1 MSRKTRTLVARALVF
16 GVTASVC
23 VVAGPSAAA
32 DTAVTTDQPATPT
45 AVEVFTVDPSADDPE
60 IAADAQFVLGTAL
73 ERAEAK
79 PGDLAPP
86 YFDTNTGKL
95 YAPTIHET
103 SADAETPIVVDYATL
118 PDPGTDLADDPED
131 PPPPGEQP
139 PLAAPARLAA
149 SASLPTTGTKTFY
162 PIVRQVKYSQA
173 SLEATSDDAIS
184 ADVPGKENIVSTY
197 VQKERNRV
205 VVEANAVTEAMRT
218 ALAAKYGVDKIAI
231 HLNPAAER
239 AKALSR
245 QNDTNP
251 HKGGSATLDCTNGF
265 SWNNG
270 STEYMLTAGHCG
282 AQPQDEWLQP
292 SGARIGTWTKWDTY
306 KYGPGS
312 IKLPGQKAYAGDV
325 GLVEMW
331 GANKSIGKIYTG
343 NRTSSKT
350 RDVARSELAFEGK
363 SYCTGGR
370 NRGALCGWKIKKV
383 AKNHKYEDGAVL
395 RNAFYGEKKGW
406 CLWGGDSGGPV
417 YTTQSNGKIVA
428 KGIISGGGGGGS
440 DYYAGHSDSP
450 CRAWFSE
457 VKRAEKAFPGA
468 ITKRP

>member
-45 AVEVFTVDPSADDPE
+45 AVEVFTADPSADDPE

-79 PGDLAPP
+79 PDDLAPP
-86 YFDTNTGKL
+86 YFDTRTGKL

-118 PDPGTDLADDPED
+118 PDPGTDVADDPED

-162 PIVRQVKYSQA
+162 PIVRQVRYSQA

-197 VQKERNRV
+197 LQKERNRV

-239 AKALSR
+239 ATALNR
-245 QNDTNP
+245 QADSNP
-251 HKGGSATLDCTNGF
+251 HKGGSAALSCTNGF

-270 STEYMLTAGHCG
+270 STDYMLTAGHCTE
-282 AQPQDEWLQP
+282 PDRWWLQP
-292 SGARIGTWTKWDTY
+292 SGAIIAETTKWDTFDD
-306 KYGPGS
+306 YGS
-312 IKLPGQKAYAGDV
+312 TKLPGQKTYAGDV
-325 GLVEMW
+325 ALVDMY
-331 GANKSIGKIYTG
+331 GANRSIGKIYTG
-343 NRTSSKT
+343 NRTSDKT
-350 RDVARSELAFEGK
+350 RDVARSELAYKGK
-363 SYCTGGR
+363 SYCTGGK

-383 AKNHKYEDGAVL
+383 AANHKYDDGEIV
-395 RNAFYGEKKGW
+395 RNVFYAEKKGW
-406 CLWGGDSGGPV
+406 CLWKGDSGGPV

-428 KGIISGGGGGGS
+428 KGIISGGGGGGG
-440 DYYAGHSDSP
+440 DHHAGLFEKS
-450 CRAWFSE
+450 CVAWFSE

-468 ITKRP
+468 IAKRP

>member
-16 GVTASVC
+16 GVAASVC

-32 DTAVTTDQPATPT
+32 NTAVTTDQPATPT

-79 PGDLAPP
+79 PDDLAPP

-197 VQKERNRV
+197 VQKDRNRV

-218 ALAAKYGVDKIAI
+218 ALATKYGVDKIAI
-231 HLNPAAER
+231 HLNPTAER
-239 AKALSR
+239 ARAMSR

-251 HKGGSATLDCTNGF
+251 YKGGSAARSCTHGF

-270 STEYMLTAGHCG
+270 STDYMLTAGHCTEPG
-282 AQPQDEWLQP
+282 LLWLHP
-292 SGARIGTWTKWDTY
+292 NESIIAETTKWDTFDDW
-306 KYGPGS
+306 GS
-312 IKLPGQKAYAGDV
+312 IKLPGQKTYAGDV
-325 GLVEMW
+325 ALVDMY
-331 GANKSIGKIYTG
+331 GANRSIGKIYTG
-343 NRTSSKT
+343 NKTSDKS
-350 RDVARSELAFEGK
+350 RDVARSELAYEGK

-383 AKNHKYEDGAVL
+383 AMNHKYEDGETV
-395 RNAFYGEKKGW
+395 RNVFYAEKKGW

-428 KGIISGGGGGGS
+428 KGIISGAGGGG
-440 DYYAGHSDSP
+440 DDHYAGLLDRP
-450 CRAWFSE
+450 CKGWFSE

-468 ITKRP
+468 IAKRP